1 VQREASEY
9 AGDDPV
15 AADAQQPPDDDPV
28 EIEPAALTVPD
39 VARIAGLIIDNVSRV
54 IFGKREVIEDALVAM
69 LCAGH
74 VLFEDVPGV
83 GKTMLARAFATSL
96 GSTYR
101 RIQFT
106 PDLLPSDVTGV
117 SIYDQ
122 GCREFRFVAGP
133 VFANI
138 VLADEINRASPK
150 TQSALLEC
158 MEEGQVTVDGV
169 AHPLPQPFVVMAT
182 ENPIEYEGTYPLP
195 EAQLDRFMMRLRIG
209 YPTRD
214 DERAVVLEQQ
224 REHPI
229 RRIEAVTDAATVAAM
244 QRALRE
250 VQVQPRAQEYILDL
264 VTATRSHPQIYLGAS
279 PRGSLY
285 LFRTAQAL
293 AAISGLDYVLPDHV
307 KRLAPSVLA
316 HRIIVRPEARIA
328 GATAEQV
335 LHEIIAAV
343 PVD

>member
-1 VQREASEY
+1 MTIAQ
-9 AGDDPV
+9 V
-15 AADAQQPPDDDPV
+15 AA
-28 EIEPAALTVPD
+28 AAT
-39 VARIAGLIIDNVSRV
+39 RIVDNVSRV
-54 IFGKREVIEDALVAM
+54 IFGKREVIEDALVAL

-83 GKTMLARAFATSL
+83 GKTMLARAFAASL
-96 GSTYR
+96 GCTYK

-122 GCREFRFVAGP
+122 GRQEFRFVAGP
-133 VFANI
+133 VFANV

-169 AHPLPQPFVVMAT
+169 PHRLPQPFVVMAT

-195 EAQLDRFMMRLRIG
+195 ELQLDRFMMRLRIG
-209 YPTRD
+209 YP
-214 DERAVVLEQQ
+214 EREVERSVVLEQQ

-229 RRIEAVTDAATVAAM
+229 RRIEAVTDAATVVAM
-244 QRALRE
+244 QHAVRE
-250 VQVQPRAQEYILDL
+250 VRVEERAQEYILDL
-264 VTATRSHPQIYLGAS
+264 VAGTRNHPQVYLGAS

-293 AAISGLDYVLPDHV
+293 AAVLGLDYVLPDHL
-307 KRLAPSVLA
+307 KRLAPAVLG

-328 GATAEQV
+328 GTTAADV
-335 LHEIIAAV
+335 IAEILSSV

>member
-1 VQREASEY
+1 MSHDVN
-9 AGDDPV
+9 DDPPV
-15 AADAQQPPDDDPV
+15 AAAPTL
-28 EIEPAALTVPD
+28 ALPQ
-39 VARIAGLIIDNVSRV
+39 VADIARGIVDNVSRV
-54 IFGKREVIEDALVAM
+54 IFGKREVIEDALVGL
-69 LCAGH
+69 LCSGH
-74 VLFEDVPGV
+74 ILFEDVPGV
-83 GKTMLARAFATSL
+83 GKTMLARAFAISL
-96 GSTYR
+96 GCSYK

-117 SIYDQ
+117 SIYNQ
-122 GCREFRFVAGP
+122 GRQEFRFVAGP
-133 VFANI
+133 VFANV

-169 AHPLPQPFVVMAT
+169 PHPLPQPFMVMAT

-195 EAQLDRFMMRLRIG
+195 ESQLDRFMMRLRVG
-209 YPTRD
+209 YPEREV
-214 DERAVVLEQQ
+214 ERAVVLEQQ

-229 RRIEAVTDAATVAAM
+229 HRIGAVTDASTVIAM
-244 QRALRE
+244 QHATRE
-250 VQVQPRAQEYILDL
+250 VRVEDRAQEYILDL
-264 VTATRSHPQIYLGAS
+264 VAATRKHPQIYLGAS

-307 KRLAPSVLA
+307 KRLAAAVLA
-316 HRIIVRPEARIA
+316 HRVIVRPEARIA
-328 GATAEQV
+328 GTAAHDV
-335 LHEIIAAV
+335 ITEILASV